1 LAFNPRVDEFDFSRL
16 DAPRDPAAVKAQAA
30 KAEAVGESAA
40 KETLAMFQMGL
51 DRHKSGDL
59 KSAAAVYEEVLRRDP
74 KNAEALH
81 LLGLVAYQAGQPAPA
96 IGFISQAIALNPK
109 AAAMYG
115 NRGLALAA
123 AGRHE
128 EALADYDQAI
138 ALQPE
143 LAAPHH
149 NRGVALQ
156 ALGRYEDA
164 IAGLDRALE
173 LSPRNAG
180 VLNDRGA
187 SYRALGQR
195 EAALADYD
203 AALALDPKNVAAW
216 YNRGGTLRDLGR
228 VADAVASYGEAIALS
243 PELAI
248 AHHNRALCRLQL
260 GDYLGGFEEYEW
272 RKRCPTFDDPRYGL
286 ERAWEG
292 QALTGKSLFVF
303 PELYQGDTIQFARFV
318 LAAEQAGGRVQ
329 MAAPRAMHALLQTLS
344 PSLLLLDESE
354 TPETYDYQ
362 AALLSLP
369 HGFKTTLESL
379 PNAPYLRADPDRVAH
394 WRDAIGPK
402 GFKVGVVWQGS
413 TLPYALPLQRSFPLA
428 ALQGLAGLPD
438 VRLISLQKVN
448 GLEQLADLP
457 RGMAVEDLGEGF
469 DPGPDLFVDTAAAMT
484 CCDLVI
490 TPDTSVAHLAGAL
503 GVTAWLALPAISDWR
518 WMGDRE
524 DSPWY
529 PHTRIFR
536 QSVPGD
542 WTAVFAE
549 MAAALKGLR

>member
-1 LAFNPRVDEFDFSRL
+1 VDEFDFSRL
-16 DAPRDPAAVKAQAA
+16 DG
-30 KAEAVGESAA
+30 AESMA

-59 KSAAAVYEEVLRRDP
+59 RSAAAVYEEVLRRDP

-81 LLGLVAYQAGQPAPA
+81 LLGLVAYQAGQPLPA
-96 IGFISQAIALNPK
+96 IDFMSQAIVLSPY

-123 AGRHE
+123 AGRQE

-138 ALQPE
+138 AMQPD

-156 ALGRYEDA
+156 ALGRQEAALASY
-164 IAGLDRALE
+164 DRALE
-173 LSPRNAG
+173 LNPGNAG
-180 VLNDRGA
+180 ALNDRGA
-187 SYRALGQR
+187 TLRALGR
-195 EAALADYD
+195 RDAALADYD
-203 AALALDPKNVAAW
+203 AALVLDGKNVAAW

-228 VADAVASYGEAIALS
+228 VADAVESYDQALAIS
-243 PELAI
+243 PDLAI

-272 RKRCPTFDDPRYGL
+272 RRRCPTFEDPRYGL
-286 ERAWEG
+286 ERPWSGEPLEG
-292 QALTGKSLFVF
+292 KALFVF
-303 PELYQGDTIQFARFV
+303 PELYQGDVIQFARFV
-318 LAAEQAGGRVQ
+318 LAAEQAGAKVTL
-329 MAAPRAMHALLQTLS
+329 AAPSAMHALLQTLS
-344 PSLLLLDESE
+344 PSIQLTDEDQTAES
-354 TPETYDYQ
+354 YDYQ
-362 AALLSLP
+362 APLLSLP

-379 PNAPYLRADPDRVAH
+379 PNAAYLRADPARVAH
-394 WRDAIGPK
+394 WRDVIGPK

-413 TLPYALPLQRSFPLA
+413 TLPYALPLRRSFPLA
-428 ALQGLAGLPD
+428 ALKGLAALPD

-448 GLEQLADLP
+448 GLEQLQDLP
-457 RGMAVEDLGEGF
+457 KGMAVEDLGEGF

-503 GVTAWLALPAISDWR
+503 GVTAWLALPAVSDWR
-518 WMGDRE
+518 WMSGRE

-529 PHTRIFR
+529 PHTRLFR

-549 MAAALKGLR
+549 MATAMKGLR